1 MTGKVRFPVSVP
13 WSIWNRCRVVTV
25 KVGRTVI
32 LKTARR
38 RRRSLQWTTC
48 LAAAENVSSVQL
60 ALGDAAAAD
69 NTTPMQ
75 SGVLR
80 LTAGVEVALTCT
92 VTGGMPPPSVE
103 LFLNGLNITDQV
115 RRNSQSDVHA

>member
-1 MTGKVRFPVSVP
+1 MDH
-13 WSIWNRCRVVTV
+13 
-25 KVGRTVI
+25 
-32 LKTARR
+32 
-38 RRRSLQWTTC
+38 C

-115 RRNSQSDVHA
+115 RRRSQSNVHAQTPTVYAYIQYVSVMIQCALLHVCRSSLG